1 MIYFIGAGPGA
12 TDLITVRGMRLLQK
26 AELVIYA
33 GSLVNPELLELCPAG
48 CEILNSASM
57 TLEEVIAAL
66 KAHRNGDTVIR
77 LHTGDPAFYGA
88 IREQMDLLDRE
99 GIAYE
104 VVPGVSS
111 LNAAAAV
118 LNKELT
124 LPGVSQT
131 VIISRMAGRTPVPE
145 KEGARK
151 LASHEASMAWFLSA
165 GMLEELCGE
174 LMAGGCAPE
183 TPAAVVYRATWP
195 DQEIIRG
202 TLADIPQK
210 AAHIRKTALV
220 LVGGFLAD
228 EYERSRLYD
237 PSFSHEYRKAAEAG
251 GESGRVSA
259 PEENRGKARIRAIA
273 FTDRGQAWEE
283 KLGFPVDRGT
293 PVMQWAREHFD
304 SSEALL
310 FIGACGI
317 AVRAIAPLAR
327 DKTTDP
333 AVLVMD
339 EEGKHVIS
347 LLSGHLGGANAL
359 TLEISRRTGAEPV
372 ITTATDLRGIPA
384 VDNWAKEHGC
394 AIENPSAIKHVSSAA
409 LAGERVGVAVTER
422 LMDPPFP
429 VTLWLR
435 PRKLVLGTGCR
446 KDLLPEV
453 FEEKAMAFL
462 KENGVSLLSLRAVA
476 TIDRKKDEKALMC
489 FCEKYGIPLLTY
501 SAEELR
507 AVPGHFAHS
516 DFVEKTVGVD
526 NVCER
531 AAVLA
536 GGKLLTGKTSLEG
549 LTLALAGGEDA

>member
-66 KAHRNGDTVIR
+66 KAHRNGETVIR

-145 KEGARK
+145 KEGPRK

-283 KLGFPVDRGT
+283 KLGFPVDRGI

-359 TLEISRRTGAEPV
+359 ALEISRRTGAEPV

-384 VDNWAKEHGC
+384 ADNWAKEHGC

-409 LAGERVGVAVTER
+409 LARERVGVAVTER

-435 PRKLVLGTGCR
+435 PRRLVLGTGCR
-446 KDLLPEV
+446 KDLPPEV

-476 TIDRKKDEKALMC
+476 TIDRKKDEKALTF

-536 GGKLLTGKTSLEG
+536 GGKLLAGKTSLEG
-549 LTLALAGGEDA
+549 LTLALAGGEEA